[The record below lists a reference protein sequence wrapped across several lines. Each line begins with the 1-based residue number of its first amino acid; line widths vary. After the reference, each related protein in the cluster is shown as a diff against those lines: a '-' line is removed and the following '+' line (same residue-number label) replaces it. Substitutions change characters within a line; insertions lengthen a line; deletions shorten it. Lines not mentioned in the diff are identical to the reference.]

1 MAKKKNVECD
11 APVIRY
17 EADPESFKTIVL
29 KVHKKLPS
37 GDDIYA
43 DAAPISAG
51 EKDAMIMSQEFPEDA
66 FVTVYAGEP
75 PKINQS
81 ITLTKR
87 FVIHAFIIMQPRAV
101 WLDSGTGVV
110 PGSHL
115 PL

>member
-37 GDDIYA
+37 GEDIYA

-66 FVTVYAGEP
+66 FVTVYANGIPTTLSVTELVRDTV
-75 PKINQS
+75 ISILAQS
-81 ITLTKR
+81 R
-87 FVIHAFIIMQPRAV
+87 PEYE
-101 WLDSGTGVV
+101 D
-110 PGSHL
+110 
-115 PL
+115 